1 MIIVYVESNF
11 VLELV
16 LEQEEFYFCQQILEL
31 SSQKKIKLVLPA
43 YSLVEPNEKLIRNA
57 RQRKQIYNNLKQELM
72 QLKRSKSY
80 KKYITNIDDHLEY
93 LLIKSEEKERRAF
106 QQIQKKLIEFGEII
120 PLNVEIIKKIH
131 EENIEEFYN
140 LSPQDAVVFCS
151 IMNHLKKLSPSTSYF
166 LNKNSKDFIKNLDI
180 LEILKDFN
188 CQIISTFNAGYHR
201 ILSHLKQD

>member
-1 MIIVYVESNF
+1 M
-11 VLELV
+11 
-16 LEQEEFYFCQQILEL
+16 
-31 SSQKKIKLVLPA
+31 
-43 YSLVEPNEKLIRNA
+43 
-57 RQRKQIYNNLKQELM
+57 
-72 QLKRSKSY
+72 
-80 KKYITNIDDHLEY
+80 
-93 LLIKSEEKERRAF
+93 
-106 QQIQKKLIEFGEII
+106 
-120 PLNVEIIKKIH
+120 EIIKKIH

-151 IMNHLKKLSPSTSYF
+151 IINHLKKLSPSTSYF